1 MPTRGDVRTEVGW
14 LPRDDETMRFG
25 FVIPWGD
32 AADVGDLAAV
42 AEANGWDGIFVW
54 EGIYGVDAWV
64 SLAVAATRTKRI
76 RLGTMLTPLSRRKPW
91 ELAGQVATVDRL
103 SGGRVILTVGLG
115 AIDSG
120 FAEFGEETDRRVRAE
135 LVDEGLDVMRAL
147 WTGKPVSYAGTHY
160 TLKPS
165 EFPSIGHTTQQPH
178 PTIWCVG
185 ALGRA
190 KPMRRALALGG
201 LVPQV
206 VDAGGARQASITE
219 LAAAMPEVRAAVG
232 DREFDVVIEA
242 SDEEHSPAAWAKAGA
257 TWWLESMWSAIG
269 EADPVRAAHD
279 RLRQGPQNR

>member
-1 MPTRGDVRTEVGW
+1 
-14 LPRDDETMRFG
+14 MRFG
-25 FVIPWGD
+25 FVVPWGD

-42 AEANGWDGIFVW
+42 AEASGWDGIFVW

-64 SLAVAATRTKRI
+64 ALAVAATRTSRI

-120 FAEFGEETDRRVRAE
+120 FAEFGEETDRKVRAE
-135 LVDEGLDVMRAL
+135 LLDEGLDVMRAL
-147 WTGKPVSYAGTHY
+147 WTGKPVTYEGRHY
-160 TLKPS
+160 RLRPS
-165 EFPSIGHTTQQPH
+165 EFPSIGHTVQRPH

-190 KPMRRALALGG
+190 KPMRRALALDG

-206 VDAGGARQASITE
+206 VGDEGAGQATITQ
-219 LAAAMPEVRAAVG
+219 LRAAMDDIRAATA
-232 DREFDVVIEA
+232 DRNYDVVIEG
-242 SDEEHSPAAWAKAGA
+242 SDQEHSPAAWAAAGA

-279 RLRQGPQNR
+279 RLRAGPPR